1 MSNLVQ
7 AQAAALAQDWSLVS
21 NCLVGVD
28 LRQATPVE
36 QSQFLDLAVQVLIVG
51 DFQDSWQIAK
61 VLPLLGQMAIEP
73 LLTILQDDALEPEV
87 QWFIGRILG
96 EFRSPTVAAGLAQ
109 CLLQH
114 PDSELAE
121 ITLHAL
127 IQIGSMAIAQLTV
140 LLNTNKLAAVTALA
154 QIRHSQTIPP
164 LLTVVNDPD
173 VHIRLLAIEA
183 LSSFHDPQVP
193 SLLIGKLTDVD
204 ATVRKAAVT
213 GLGLRVD
220 LNTELQ
226 LVKHL
231 QPLLLD
237 LNLGVCI
244 ATAMA
249 LGRLGDQSAA
259 QVLFNCYQELNCPEP
274 LQRQIVRCL
283 GWIDRPFA
291 LQYLQI
297 ILVSNNLAIIPEVIR
312 ALGQSRQSGTIQIL
326 TDYLRTLPTHY
337 PAEIKQEIAVS
348 LGNFSQTVAVDE
360 IINLLADPSE
370 QVRWHAIYCLERLDK
385 NLVARR
391 LQDLRLTTASHPRL
405 VAGIEQCLLA
415 WQRK

>member
-1 MSNLVQ
+1 MSNLIQ
-7 AQAAALAQDWSLVS
+7 AQAAAVAQDWSLVS

-28 LRQATPVE
+28 LRRATPVE
-36 QSQFLDLAVQVLIVG
+36 QSQFLDLAVQVLIAD

-61 VLPLLGQMAIEP
+61 VLPSLGQMAIEP
-73 LLTILQDDALEPEV
+73 LLAILQNDALDPEV
-87 QWFIGRILG
+87 QWFVGRILG
-96 EFRSPTVAAGLAQ
+96 EFRSPTVAEGLAQ
-109 CLLQH
+109 CLLQN

-121 ITLHAL
+121 IILHAL
-127 IQIGSMAIAQLTV
+127 IEIGTVAIEQLTV
-140 LLNTNKLAAVTALA
+140 LLKTNKLAAVTALA

-173 VHIRLLAIEA
+173 SHIRLLAIEA

-193 SLLIGKLTDVD
+193 PLLIGKLTDVH
-204 ATVRKAAVT
+204 AAIRKAAVT

-249 LGRLGDQSAA
+249 LSRIGDQPAA
-259 QVLFNCYQELNCPEP
+259 QVLFNCYQKRDCPEP

-283 GWIDRPFA
+283 GWINEPFA

-297 ILVSNNLAIIPEVIR
+297 ILVSENLAIIPEVIR
-312 ALGQSRQSGTIQIL
+312 ALGQSQQSGTIQIL
-326 TDYLRTLPTHY
+326 TDFLRTLPVHY
-337 PAEIKQEIAVS
+337 PAEIKQEIAIS
-348 LGNFSQTVAVDE
+348 LGNFSKTVAVDE
-360 IINLLADPSE
+360 IISLLADPSE
-370 QVRWHAIYCLERLDK
+370 QVRWHAIYCLERFDE
-385 NLVARR
+385 NFVARR
-391 LQDLRLTTASHPRL
+391 LQALRLATTSQTRL
-405 VAGIEQCLLA
+405 VAGIEQCLSA
-415 WQRK
+415 WQKK